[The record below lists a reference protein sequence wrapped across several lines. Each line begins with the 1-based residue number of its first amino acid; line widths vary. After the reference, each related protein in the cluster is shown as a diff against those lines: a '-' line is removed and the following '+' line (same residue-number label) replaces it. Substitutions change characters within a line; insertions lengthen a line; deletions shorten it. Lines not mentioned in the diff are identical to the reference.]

1 MDEKHIPFISEQ
13 ENAEILDLM
22 AQGQQTV
29 QNLQDPTETIT
40 LMRYDEESE
49 EWKPRLTNVWPIY
62 VKLANRQALG
72 LVEKNEIRKSG
83 TLRLWIED
91 FDIDP
96 VHVGDR
102 FTWQNQLCVVELI
115 GAKRFHRI
123 DIDFLF
129 VNEDL

>member
-1 MDEKHIPFISEQ
+1 
-13 ENAEILDLM
+13 M

-40 LMRYDEESE
+40 LMRYDEENE
-49 EWKPRLTNVWPIY
+49 EWTPRLTNVWPIY
-62 VKLANRQALG
+62 VKLVQRQALG